1 MKIQEI
7 NVTTGEEIVRDLTAE
22 ELAQYE
28 LDQNEINQA
37 NQNAAKAKELALA
50 KLTEIGLTLDDLA
63 ALGL

>member
-37 NQNAAKAKELALA
+37 NQNAAKAKELALT